1 MRSWKRSVSMAAMVM
16 IAAACG
22 GEGGGEGDSSASG
35 PGAGRRAEREKDES
49 PGATLYRGS
58 CIMCHGERGAGTQL
72 GPPLAGAGRAAEQVA
87 AAVRDGVPTPQT
99 YPVPMPPR
107 GNGSFDDEEIR
118 TVSEYVTTLAR

>member
-1 MRSWKRSVSMAAMVM
+1 MSMMAIVM

-35 PGAGRRAEREKDES
+35 PDAGRRAEREKDES
-49 PGATLYRGS
+49 PGATRYRGS

-72 GPPLAGAGRAAEQVA
+72 GPPLAGAARPAEQVA
-87 AAVRDGVPTPQT
+87 ATVRDGVPTPQS